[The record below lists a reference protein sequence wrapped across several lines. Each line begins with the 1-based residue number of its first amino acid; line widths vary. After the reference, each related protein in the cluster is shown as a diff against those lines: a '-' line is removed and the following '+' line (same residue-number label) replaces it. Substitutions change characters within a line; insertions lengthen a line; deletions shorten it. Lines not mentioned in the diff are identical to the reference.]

1 MIRVID
7 GVLFCFYCGLHYSLD
22 FRTASSPFTLKLEQE
37 ISVRNFA
44 SSWCLQVLSLSLF
57 WLCTWSPPPGSRYL
71 KFSPDS
77 PSLFTRESGS
87 KCFRCLQLDWA
98 ESSSVWEGL
107 LDGPDRLP
115 VPAVNLRSVG
125 PCAVRWKPRVCW
137 FTVVVSLCFGAACMD
152 FLTFPAFLLG
162 PLVQSPASG
171 SPPSWPE
178 VISSRLIVQATF
190 PVPAPTLVSTPQ
202 GS

>member
-22 FRTASSPFTLKLEQE
+22 FRTVSSPFTLKLEQE
-37 ISVRNFA
+37 ISVRNVA

-57 WLCTWSPPPGSRYL
+57 WLCTCSPPPGSRQL

-87 KCFRCLQLDWA
+87 KCLQLDWA

-107 LDGPDRLP
+107 LDGPNRLP

-125 PCAVRWKPRVCW
+125 PCAVRWKPHVCW
-137 FTVVVSLCFGAACMD
+137 FTAVVSLCFGAACMD
-152 FLTFPAFLLG
+152 FLNLSSL
-162 PLVQSPASG
+162 SPGTSSSVSG
-171 SPPSWPE
+171 FW
-178 VISSRLIVQATF
+178 VSSFRT
-190 PVPAPTLVSTPQ
+190 
-202 GS
+202 GGYK